1 MQDSPA
7 APVAIV
13 QPAEQADL
21 AATFDLAHIY
31 RDDPI
36 RKSFVAVP
44 RCSPTSSSKEI
55 TVCARPVE
63 EFLPVVSDPQGFA
76 AYVGQGMGL
85 AATRLDNGAIVAAEV
100 EQADLGNG
108 VVSNRVMIRYK
119 LKF

>member
-7 APVAIV
+7 VPVAIV

-21 AATFDLAHIY
+21 AAAFDLARINP
-31 RDDPI
+31 DGPA
-36 RKSFVAVP
+36 RKLFVAVP
-44 RCSPTSSSKEI
+44 RCSPASSGTEI
-55 TVCARPVE
+55 TVCARPIE
-63 EFLPVVSDPQGFA
+63 EFLPVVSDPHGFGA
-76 AYVGQGMGL
+76 KLDQVMGL
-85 AATRLDNGAIVAAEV
+85 AAMRLANGAIVAAEV